1 MRSHQRALL
10 LAIVTAGTALWATAC
25 GRKVTRALVAPT
37 DVATLDERSPYL
49 KAHRADGHVY
59 VLSQWRTDASGTRI
73 EGNGTLLDPRREA
86 IGTGPFSL
94 DVDSIA
100 LFETNVAE
108 RSGAATALTVMAGI
122 TAAVA
127 GICLSD
133 PKTCFGSCPTFYAP
147 DADGKWRIQAET
159 FSASIAPALE
169 ATDVDQLLQAT
180 PSGRDFRLKV
190 TNEALETHV
199 IRSADLLAVPRPEN
213 GRVFR
218 TSDGVFHVAH
228 HPAAPDRCID
238 AEGTCLPEVS
248 EVDGLER
255 RSLADS
261 TDLGMKETVVLEFD
275 APPDGELGMV
285 LVTRQTLLTTFLLYQ
300 TLAWMGEDATRW
312 LASLEAGDPST
323 RARIEGIGGALGD
336 IEVQV
341 PDGSGGWRTVGH
353 VGETGPIAQD
363 TRVVP
368 LPDDSGS
375 RNAGPFRVRLRMTQ
389 GMWRIDA
396 AQLVTLGPAPDPVR
410 LRPVAVRDTAG
421 NRVGSAVAAL
431 NDPEGTLVTL
441 PRDEY
446 EIEYRLPQ
454 EPARYELFLE
464 ARGYYLEW
472 MRSEWLAEE
481 DPLRAAQVVLNPAQA
496 LRDLAPAFKAREPY
510 MENLFWNS
518 RYVRQ

>member
-1 MRSHQRALL
+1 VS
-10 LAIVTAGTALWATAC
+10 AGT
-25 GRKVTRALVAPT
+25 
-37 DVATLDERSPYL
+37 
-49 KAHRADGHVY
+49 
-59 VLSQWRTDASGTRI
+59 
-73 EGNGTLLDPRREA
+73 
-86 IGTGPFSL
+86 FSL
-94 DVDSIA
+94 AVDSIA

-108 RSGAATALTVMAGI
+108 RSGTATALTVMAGI

-147 DADGKWRIQAET
+147 DADGNWRLQAET

-169 ATDVDQLLQAT
+169 ATDVDQLLHAR

-199 IRSADLLAVPRPEN
+199 IRSADLLAVPRPED

-228 HPAAPDRCID
+228 DPTPPSRCAD
-238 AEGTCLPEVS
+238 AEGTCLAEVS
-248 EVDGLER
+248 SVDGVER
-255 RSLADS
+255 KSLADS
-261 TDLGMKETVVLEFD
+261 TDLGMKEAVVLEFD
-275 APPDGELGMV
+275 TPPDGDLGVV
-285 LVTRQTLLTTFLLYQ
+285 LVSRQTLLTTFLLYQ

-312 LASLEAGDPST
+312 LASLETGDPST
-323 RARIEGIGGALGD
+323 RARIDGIGAALGD
-336 IEVQV
+336 IEVQL

-368 LPDDSGS
+368 LPNDAGARDSG
-375 RNAGPFRVRLRMTQ
+375 PLRVRLKMTQ

-396 AQLVTLGPAPDPVR
+396 AQLVTLAPAPDPVR
-410 LRPVAVRDTAG
+410 IRPLAVRDTAG
-421 NRVGSAVAAL
+421 APVVSAVQAL

-446 EIEYRLPQ
+446 EIEYRLPP
-454 EPARYELFLE
+454 EPEGYELFLE

-481 DPLRAAQVVLNPAQA
+481 DPLRAAQVVLNPSQA

-518 RYVRQ
+518 RYVRH